1 MKFIKQA
8 TKDSRSKGKKI
19 DCLETLRLE
28 KNQWWFP
35 VGSVCLS
42 LFFALHIIAWALKSP
57 VTWKEQWAKREKLPE
72 KNIYFCFTDY
82 TKSFDCVDHKKLW
95 KILKVMGLHKSW
107 LWYCTIALQN
117 ITIGIKW
124 VHLFT
129 FLESAC

>member
-72 KNIYFCFTDY
+72 KAHLLQHKYQEKGQKTFDH
-82 TKSFDCVDHKKLW
+82 SFP
-95 KILKVMGLHKSW
+95 I
-107 LWYCTIALQN
+107 
-117 ITIGIKW
+117 
-124 VHLFT
+124 
-129 FLESAC
+129 